1 MGLFEMNDESSQ
13 TIDSEKISEIKS
25 ILIESLVGTAGIMW
39 IAGGIFA
46 TVKLYDVHWSLGWAS
61 GFIWVWG
68 CWAAALY
75 FDVKRFFN
83 A

>member
-1 MGLFEMNDESSQ
+1 MNNESAQAIGSK
-13 TIDSEKISEIKS
+13 TGGEVKS
-25 ILIESLVGTAGIMW
+25 ILIESLVGTAGVMW
-39 IAGGIFA
+39 VVGGILA
-46 TVKLYDVHWSLGWAS
+46 TLKLYDVHWALGWAA

-75 FDVKRFFN
+75 FDVKRFFR